1 MWLLLDTLN
10 LFIYLPFFKPS
21 EEDIVRNINE
31 LKKYE
36 WFKNL
41 SKDEKNAYLIIHDL
55 KIRQTI
61 GRFNIKKMSKDSYQ
75 KYYQKKLNKILKNK

>member
-1 MWLLLDTLN
+1 MWFLLDTLN

-41 SKDEKNAYLIIHDL
+41 YKDEKNAYLIIHDL
-55 KIRQTI
+55 KVRQTI

-75 KYYQKKLNKILKNK
+75 KYYQKKLNNILKNK

>member
-1 MWLLLDTLN
+1 MWFLLDTLN

-21 EEDIVRNINE
+21 EEEIVRNINE

-41 SKDEKNAYLIIHDL
+41 YKDEKNAYLIINDL
-55 KIRQTI
+55 KVRQTI

>member
-1 MWLLLDTLN
+1 MWFLLDTLN
-10 LFIYLPFFKPS
+10 LFIYFPFFKPS

-41 SKDEKNAYLIIHDL
+41 YKDEKNAYLIIHDL

-75 KYYQKKLNKILKNK
+75 KYYQRKLNKILKNK